1 MKRLIGLMRR
11 LFYPYIFDGKQIRVR
26 GYVGLTTD
34 LSLLRIKEM
43 PIGNLPRKVNKIFSL

>member
-26 GYVGLTTD
+26 GYVGLPTD
-34 LSLLRIKEM
+34 LCLLRIKEM